1 MIRLTVLLCA
11 TLYAGMIIL
20 PEVLDAADQ
29 HDSAS
34 ASPTADTPANSAAAD
49 ASVNLVAQGLLVP
62 AAMTGDEPAT
72 AEPMLMTASLSTTT
86 DVPIVSE
93 PAREPA
99 PAMIIET
106 ANGERIE
113 VDAVI
118 NPGLI
123 DAPEMVSIASI
134 TPMPVQSNPAPP
146 AAKEMVYVTGSRV
159 NLRAGPSTQN
169 PVLMAL
175 GYGTE
180 AELIEEMSNG
190 WVQIRHMDSGR
201 VGYMAGRFL
210 SPDQP

>member
-20 PEVLDAADQ
+20 PEALDPADRHDNASAGLTAGTAAD
-29 HDSAS
+29 
-34 ASPTADTPANSAAAD
+34 SAAVD

-62 AAMTGDEPAT
+62 AAMTADEPAT
-72 AEPMLMTASLSTTT
+72 PEPMLMTASLNTTT
-86 DVPIVSE
+86 DVPILSE
-93 PAREPA
+93 PAPQ

-123 DAPEMVSIASI
+123 DAPDVVSVAAA
-134 TPMPVQSNPAPP
+134 TPVPVQSDAASP

-159 NLRAGPSTQN
+159 NMRAGPSTQN

-175 GYGTE
+175 GYGAE
-180 AELIEEMSNG
+180 AELIEEIPNG
-190 WVQIRHMDSGR
+190 WVQIRHTESGR